1 MAVCG
6 TREAVLG
13 VEACRKE
20 DEGQKVSARLGLW
33 GSEGCRDLGMEL
45 FPFQVTRRKGR
56 RTPKKKKKSP
66 AAPSRRM
73 L

>member
-20 DEGQKVSARLGLW
+20 DESQKVSARLSLW

-45 FPFQVTRRKGR
+45 FPFR
-56 RTPKKKKKSP
+56 
-66 AAPSRRM
+66 
-73 L
+73 